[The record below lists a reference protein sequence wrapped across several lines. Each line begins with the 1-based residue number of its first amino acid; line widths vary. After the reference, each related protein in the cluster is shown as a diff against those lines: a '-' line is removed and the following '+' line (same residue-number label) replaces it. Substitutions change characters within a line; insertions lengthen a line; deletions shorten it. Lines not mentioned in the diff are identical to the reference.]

1 MSMNK
6 RSYVMVIRGQE
17 CGRVAQ
23 IVDYLHDK
31 SIYAIRINYNG
42 YTRFV
47 ASENLRIATQNEKKK
62 DKKLHNHEIQ
72 LDRHDKS
79 VLDGFLYEIH

>member
-1 MSMNK
+1 MLRK
-6 RSYVMVIRGQE
+6 RSYAILITGQE

-47 ASENLRIATQNEKKK
+47 ASENLRITTQNEKKRG
-62 DKKLHNHEIQ
+62 KKMHNRELQ
-72 LDRHDKS
+72 LDRHEKS
-79 VLDGFLYEIH
+79 ILNRFLYEIH

>member
-1 MSMNK
+1 
-6 RSYVMVIRGQE
+6 MVITGQDR
-17 CGRVAQ
+17 GRVAQ
-23 IVDYLHDK
+23 VIDYLHDK

-62 DKKLHNHEIQ
+62 DKKLHNHELQ
-72 LDRHDKS
+72 LDRHQKS
-79 VLDGFLYEIH
+79 VLNGFLYEIH